1 MKYAYF
7 PGCALHSTA
16 REYDM
21 STKEVASCLG
31 IELVEIPDWICC
43 GATPAH
49 ITLHLLSLS
58 LPVKTL
64 IQAKQM
70 NSYEVVTC
78 CAACFNRLKVANKVM
93 SENPEHRKKVNEI
106 LNSDYQGQV
115 GVKHFL
121 DILVN
126 GYGLDSLSKKISKK
140 LVGLKVACYYG
151 CLLTRLPEVTELD
164 DLEEPHLMDDLVSS
178 LGAEAVNWPYK
189 TECCGASFSLTK
201 TDVVIKLSHDILEMA
216 KDAGADVVAVACPL
230 CQSNLDLRQKEVERS
245 YKVKFGLPILYF
257 TQLVGLSLGI
267 EPKRLG
273 LNKHMVDPMR
283 LLGEKRLV

>member
-70 NSYEVVTC
+70 DSYEVAVC
-78 CAACFNRLKVANKVM
+78 CAACFNRLKVANKMM
-93 SENPEHRKKVNEI
+93 SEDPEHRKKVNEI
-106 LNSDYQGQV
+106 LNSDYQGEV

-126 GYGLDSLSKKISKK
+126 EYGLDSLAKKISKK

-164 DLEEPHLMDDLVSS
+164 DLEEPRLMDDLVSS

-189 TECCGASFSLTK
+189 TECCGAALSLTK

-230 CQSNLDLRQKEVERS
+230 CQSNLDLRQREVERR
-245 YKVKFGLPILYF
+245 YKMKFGLPILYF
-257 TQLVGLSLGI
+257 TQLAGLSLGI
-267 EPKRLG
+267 EPKKLG

-283 LLGEKRLV
+283 LLGEKGLV